1 LESLEAT
8 GWTLISPV
16 SKTLACNVVGMG
28 AMAHVVDIIS
38 SINQAVEALS
48 VRRRQGSIVVTQL
61 KTEVA
66 KLHGDWRQK
75 KSREFKQSRQFH
87 LNMIFCLSLI
97 PISIYALHRIRKP

>member
-1 LESLEAT
+1 MEALKAT

-48 VRRRQGSIVVTQL
+48 VRRRHEGIIVTQL
-61 KTEVA
+61 KTDVA
-66 KLHGDWRQK
+66 KLHCDWRQK
-75 KSREFKQSRQFH
+75 SKREFDQNRQFH
-87 LNMIFCLSLI
+87 LNVIFCLSLI
-97 PISIYALHRIRKP
+97 PLSAYAFHRMRKQ